1 MNKDIDISKVVL
13 KTDRLIL
20 RIFYKENLDDF
31 FEYACVDG
39 VGQMAGWAPHK
50 NKQESKKILEMFIN
64 DRNTFALVYD
74 NKVIGSIGI
83 HKYNEVKYPE
93 FEKLACCEIGFVL
106 SKDYWGKG
114 LMSEAVKEVCCY
126 LFEKE
131 KFDQII
137 CCHLLN
143 NTRSKRVQEK
153 CGFIYYK
160 EIEHTTSMGTVEQTA
175 MNILTYDRF
184 RELKGE

>member
-20 RIFYKENLDDF
+20 RIFHKDDLDDF

-50 NKQESKKILEMFIN
+50 DKQESKKILEMFIN

-106 SKDYWGKG
+106 SKDYWGKR
-114 LMSEAVKEVCCY
+114 
-126 LFEKE
+126 
-131 KFDQII
+131 FDE
-137 CCHLLN
+137 
-143 NTRSKRVQEK
+143 RSSKRSLLLS
-153 CGFIYYK
+153 F
-160 EIEHTTSMGTVEQTA
+160 
-175 MNILTYDRF
+175 
-184 RELKGE
+184 